1 MSDIQAS
8 EQRKTMAFEIDIS
21 NDQKFIQIDIK
32 QLTHAIAHAL
42 QVEQVASA
50 VISVSIVDNA
60 AIHAINR
67 EHLQHDYP
75 TDVISF
81 QLDCAIPG
89 DGDDFEDDDES
100 TVEHQSVE
108 PRSELRAQGAR
119 IEGEIIASAQMAVD
133 MAASGQW
140 TAMNE
145 LMLYVVHG
153 LLHICGY
160 DDLTADEKR
169 IMRGRERAVL
179 QELGLQPVYPDD
191 D

>member
-1 MSDIQAS
+1 M
-8 EQRKTMAFEIDIS
+8 
-21 NDQKFIQIDIK
+21 
-32 QLTHAIAHAL
+32 
-42 QVEQVASA
+42 
-50 VISVSIVDNA
+50 ISVSIVDNA

-81 QLDCAIPG
+81 QLDFAIPG
-89 DGDDFEDDDES
+89 DGDDFEDDDDS

-108 PRSELRAQGAR
+108 PRSELRAQGAM

-133 MAASGQW
+133 LAASGQW

-145 LMLYVVHG
+145 LLLYVVHG

-160 DDLTADEKR
+160 DDLAADEKR

-179 QELGLQPVYPDD
+179 HELGLQPVYPDD